1 MFRWN
6 FVFCIHCYLPFHL
19 TPLRRDWLDF
29 LHSIKY
35 LCISVRSLYIFSSTD
50 LTLSSL
56 NLSSCDRWDCRT
68 SLQYICMSLIPGSP
82 ELNPEL
88 QVFHQWERG
97 TISLSVL
104 ASLLNADEEAT
115 TVRILY
121 LLMYNLFST
130 RITFTHFFSLFRFLW
145 MAVKTC
151 VVSATFPYL

>member
-6 FVFCIHCYLPFHL
+6 FVFCIHCYLPFHF

-68 SLQYICMSLIPGSP
+68 SLQYICMSLILGSP

-88 QVFHQWERG
+88 QVCFINERG
-97 TISLSVL
+97 GPSPSVYWQVFL
-104 ASLLNADEEAT
+104 MQMRRLLLWGYYTCSCTTCSPQGSLLP
-115 TVRILY
+115 I
-121 LLMYNLFST
+121 S
-130 RITFTHFFSLFRFLW
+130 
-145 MAVKTC
+145 
-151 VVSATFPYL
+151 SACLDSSEWQ